1 MDIHENEDH
10 LGENEPMTPEQQ
22 VLEETPESD
31 ESIPEIVAE
40 TEPVVETEETE
51 DPVEVEEVSQA
62 EQPENPESDGSIPEV
77 LAESEP
83 VVETEETEDS
93 AEVEEV
99 SQEEQP
105 ETPESD
111 GSVPEVLAET
121 EPVVE
126 TEEIE
131 DPVEVEEVS
140 LAEQPETP
148 ESETT
153 AVEAEEAPEIESEVG
168 DLLEE
173 VEPALDENVV
183 AEEEPLPEIEVE
195 ADEGEPEPEEIGD
208 SEDVQQEELPPDPY
222 AAVSVSEEPIKEPE
236 DGRAWY
242 VVHCYSGNEDKVRH
256 NIMQRIESMSMDD
269 LIFDVVVPTE
279 DEVNIK
285 NGERQTV
292 EKKVFPGY
300 ILVNMILTEESWYMV
315 RNTPGVT
322 GFVGMGNDPTPLQP
336 EEVARILKRMESE
349 SPRINVTFRP
359 GERVRIV
366 DGPFEDFYGKVAEI
380 DMERA
385 TVRVMVNFFGRE
397 TPVELDFLQVE
408 PA

>member
-1 MDIHENEDH
+1 LGNNDMDIHDNEEQ
-10 LGENEPMTPEQQ
+10 LGITESPSEEMQTE
-22 VLEETPESD
+22 EETSQDAESL
-31 ESIPEIVAE
+31 AE
-40 TEPVVETEETE
+40 TEEIVEESTEAEQISDDEEEEELTPVGEMDVSEEIEELEPDSEAEETEDTDLVDEILPIEEEVELADDSESEETEET
-51 DPVEVEEVSQA
+51 DPI
-62 EQPENPESDGSIPEV
+62 G
-77 LAESEP
+77 
-83 VVETEETEDS
+83 
-93 AEVEEV
+93 
-99 SQEEQP
+99 
-105 ETPESD
+105 
-111 GSVPEVLAET
+111 
-121 EPVVE
+121 
-126 TEEIE
+126 EILPGE
-131 DPVEVEEVS
+131 
-140 LAEQPETP
+140 
-148 ESETT
+148 
-153 AVEAEEAPEIESEVG
+153 
-168 DLLEE
+168 EE
-173 VEPALDENVV
+173 VELD
-183 AEEEPLPEIEVE
+183 
-195 ADEGEPEPEEIGD
+195 DDSEPEEILD
-208 SEDVQQEELPPDPY
+208 EETTPDPY
-222 AAVSVSEEPIKEPE
+222 ASVLASGVPEKEPE

-256 NIMQRIESMSMDD
+256 NIMQRIESMSMDEF
-269 LIFDVVVPTE
+269 IFDVVVPTE

-349 SPRINVTFRP
+349 SPRINVTFRA

-408 PA
+408 QA

>member
-1 MDIHENEDH
+1 MDINENE
-10 LGENEPMTPEQQ
+10 EQI
-22 VLEETPESD
+22 EEEMDQLLPDSAD
-31 ESIPEIVAE
+31 LAAPDVD
-40 TEPVVETEETE
+40 EPVEAELAMEEAEESAAVEADEPVETEL
-51 DPVEVEEVSQA
+51 
-62 EQPENPESDGSIPEV
+62 G
-77 LAESEP
+77 EP
-83 VVETEETEDS
+83 VAIETEELGDAE

-99 SQEEQP
+99 IDAEAEIDETEMDEPVDSQEDKFAIYKQEEAIQDEP
-105 ETPESD
+105 EISAKY
-111 GSVPEVLAET
+111 SVLAE
-121 EPVVE
+121 PVK
-126 TEEIE
+126 
-131 DPVEVEEVS
+131 D
-140 LAEQPETP
+140 
-148 ESETT
+148 
-153 AVEAEEAPEIESEVG
+153 
-168 DLLEE
+168 
-173 VEPALDENVV
+173 
-183 AEEEPLPEIEVE
+183 
-195 ADEGEPEPEEIGD
+195 
-208 SEDVQQEELPPDPY
+208 
-222 AAVSVSEEPIKEPE
+222 

-256 NIMQRIESMSMDD
+256 NIMQRIESMGMDD

-300 ILVNMILTEESWYMV
+300 ILVNMALTEESWYMV

-322 GFVGMGNDPTPLQP
+322 GFVGMGNDPTALQP

-349 SPRINVTFRP
+349 SPRVNVTFRQ

-380 DMERA
+380 DMDRA

-408 PA
+408 EA